1 MEILLKKTTL
11 QSDICLIAYLS
22 YNILTSL
29 ISMMYQYNIYD
40 VSVHDIM
47 VSK

>member
-22 YNILTSL
+22 YNVRI
-29 ISMMYQYNIYD
+29 NVPDIYD
-40 VSVHDIM
+40 VSI
-47 VSK
+47 